1 MNFLLFSIIM
11 ISTILADSDYQILD
25 ENLNKDLIYQYYKKK
40 QEFIVSLKTGE
51 KYKVAEIVSIE
62 ENSFKA
68 NILKNRLSNNVF
80 YKNNISKRS
89 DYNIEKGNS
98 KMIIDIKF
106 DQIVLIESIDYSNQI
121 REVRN
126 YSFIILGM
134 YFVFS
139 VFAN

>member
-1 MNFLLFSIIM
+1 M

>member
-51 KYKVAEIVSIE
+51 KYKVAEIISIE